1 MAGST
6 LPTELVRHQ
15 QAMSRLNPKDILG
28 SIIFYSITGEQ
39 RVSGRRQSVPVRVT
53 REWLERQFEELDLDL
68 RLLPPAIK
76 RIDAFRQASSEIK
89 AEYTIPGRVERKAVI
104 RVVEVTLDD
113 ERVVRKVLRDVMD
126 RRSLLVNSVQMAEL
140 VFIRGPK
147 ATRGTPQSGEQVKSR
162 VYRTLREVGL
172 DMQYTDYVEDMGE
185 YEKDILNELLDSF
198 KKRYEDLSE
207 NYGAQALRAVIR
219 NYVTKL
225 NAIACKP
232 SGGVYFVHQSR
243 SYEVAALE
251 ELVSR
256 IGQGCTFHSLPLED
270 TEKQRGMLTEAFEN
284 EVEDECSLLLK
295 DMASAM
301 GAAQT
306 KGKALSR
313 DKYREFNERFAMIGE
328 RASEYTN
335 VLGLVQERS
344 ASALEAV
351 LDTIT
356 ELTATLAVRTA

>member
-1 MAGST
+1 MAGT
-6 LPTELVRHQ
+6 LPSELVRHQ
-15 QAMSRLNPKDILG
+15 QAMSKLNPKDILG

-39 RVSGRRQSVPVRVT
+39 RISGKRQSVPVRVT
-53 REWLERQFEELDLDL
+53 RDWLERQFEELDLDT

-89 AEYTIPGRVERKAVI
+89 ADYAIPGRVERKAVL

-113 ERVVRKVLRDVMD
+113 ERVVRKVMRDVMD
-126 RRSLLVNSVQMAEL
+126 SRSQLVNSVQMAEL
-140 VFIRGPK
+140 VFIRGPR

-162 VYRTLREVGL
+162 VYKTLREVGL
-172 DMQYTDYVEDMGE
+172 DMQYTDYQEDLSSFERDM
-185 YEKDILNELLDSF
+185 LNDLLDTF

-243 SYEVAALE
+243 AYEVAALE

-270 TEKQRGMLTEAFEN
+270 TDKQRGMLTEAFEN
-284 EVEDECSLLLK
+284 EVEDECSLLMRDISVAL
-295 DMASAM
+295 S
-301 GAAQT
+301 AAQS
-306 KGKALSR
+306 KGKPLSR
-313 DKYREFNERFAMIGE
+313 EKYREFNERFALIGE

-351 LDTIT
+351 MDNIT
-356 ELTATLAVRTA
+356 ELAATLAVRTA